1 MNRVEG
7 ISKVLHRTQSF
18 INGPKFWVESITNP
32 TELDAGPPP
41 RSTAEPVLAHYFA
54 GPYLQ
59 GGELQEGA
67 NGNGLEC
74 FFCKE
79 VDTTW

>member
-1 MNRVEG
+1 MNKVEG
-7 ISKVLHRTQSF
+7 RSRAQHRIQSF
-18 INGPKFWVESITNP
+18 INAPKFLVESIPNP

-41 RSTAEPVLAHYFA
+41 RSTAEPVLAPYFA

-67 NGNGLEC
+67 SGNGL
-74 FFCKE
+74 E